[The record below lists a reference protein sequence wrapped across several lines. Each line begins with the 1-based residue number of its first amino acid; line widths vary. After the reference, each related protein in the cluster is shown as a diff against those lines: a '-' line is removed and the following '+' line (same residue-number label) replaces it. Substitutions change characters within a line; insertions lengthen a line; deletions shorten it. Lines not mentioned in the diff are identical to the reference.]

1 MIAYNYNLLG
11 FLKYQQSKL
20 TIFLRNRKKNYQNK
34 ENPSVIDIFFHHLTT
49 IFWLILLLNFPRN
62 YRKERER
69 DRGQGFCARG
79 TREKMEREIRSR
91 EIEAEAKEPSHTS
104 RRYRTRHDGRRRW

>member
-69 DRGQGFCARG
+69 EIVAKVFAQEGPGRKWNEKYGAAR
-79 TREKMEREIRSR
+79 
-91 EIEAEAKEPSHTS
+91 
-104 RRYRTRHDGRRRW
+104 